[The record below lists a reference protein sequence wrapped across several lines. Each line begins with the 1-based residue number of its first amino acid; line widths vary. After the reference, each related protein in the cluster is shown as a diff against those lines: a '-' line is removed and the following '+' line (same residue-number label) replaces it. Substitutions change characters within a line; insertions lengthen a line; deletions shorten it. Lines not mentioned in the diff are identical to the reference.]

1 MPYSLRRSGTGYFVV
16 TQGTRRKHSKR
27 PLSRRMAV
35 RQMRALYASERSE
48 RSEQG
53 AGFRKGGLRGAAVGL
68 RGGANSIG
76 MCVLWHGIVY
86 SNRAFV
92 EEMENRFR
100 HNPELYPGY
109 EPFLEHEN
117 RQDIDD
123 AERNVNKLM
132 FWIQSTGEDNNNS
145 GAVWALFNCRNDYRY
160 EYLRGPLKRV
170 PYSPEVN
177 HQSDPYFIGIQ
188 FRDDQRYAIYATDSS
203 IETSDVFVS
212 EPERPER
219 PEPERRSA
227 RRPER
232 RTARGSTRR

>member
-27 PLSRRMAV
+27 PLSRRMAI

-48 RSEQG
+48 RSEQV
-53 AGFRKGGLRGAAVGL
+53 AGLRSAGLRGAGL

-76 MCVLWHGIVY
+76 TCVLWHGIVY
-86 SNRAFV
+86 SNRAFL
-92 EEMENRFR
+92 EEMETRLR
-100 HNPELYPGY
+100 HFPELYPGY

-123 AERNVNKLM
+123 AERNANKLM
-132 FWIQSTGEDNNNS
+132 FWIQTTGEENNNS
-145 GAVWALFNCRNDYRY
+145 GAIWAIFNCRNDYRY

-170 PYSPEVN
+170 PYSFEID
-177 HQSDPYFIGIQ
+177 HQNDPYFIGIQ
-188 FRDDQRYAIYATDSS
+188 FREDQRYAIYAAEAP

-227 RRPER
+227 RRTER
-232 RTARGSTRR
+232 RTARGSLRRTA